1 MMSRLNSL
9 CLAFLLKF
17 NTSGYI
23 TSVQAFSIRST
34 TAVPFSL
41 QCPTTIT
48 PSIAQRYQQQKLSV
62 IVLNAEKEENQEVND
77 SSDDD
82 TTSDNDNNN
91 EVEIGEDAKE
101 EEKEE
106 DEEEEEEEVVES
118 EADKEVRLLKEEIDD
133 LNMKV
138 GQKNQELNRI
148 GNLAEDFSA
157 EGYSRKVA
165 EMEGFRRTR
174 QIAFKGNKFVSR
186 AVVLQEFLPVLDE
199 LQAADQKY
207 AGNNFADNFSK
218 LSSNFKKV
226 LEELEMSDFSPE
238 IGTKIDTLRCNVV
251 DKVYSDEIGKDCVV
265 SARTIGYELQGNV
278 MRMAEVVSSLGSE
291 IAEEEVTEDEIAE
304 GEGEETEAN
313 DEDGEKK

>member
-23 TSVQAFSIRST
+23 TSVQAFAIRST
-34 TAVPFSL
+34 TTVPFSL
-41 QCPTTIT
+41 QCHTTTT

-62 IVLNAEKEENQEVND
+62 MVLNAEKEENQEVND
-77 SSDDD
+77 ASDDD
-82 TTSDNDNNN
+82 TASDDDNTN
-91 EVEIGEDAKE
+91 EVEIEEDAKE
-101 EEKEE
+101 EEKDE

-174 QIAFKGNKFVSR
+174 QIAFKGNKFIAR
-186 AVVLQEFLPVLDE
+186 ASVLQEFLPVLDE

-207 AGNNFADNFSK
+207 AGNNFADNYSK
-218 LSSNFKKV
+218 LSANFKKV
-226 LEELEMSDFSPE
+226 LEDLEMSDFNPE
-238 IGTKIDTLRCNVV
+238 IGTKIDTRRCNVV
-251 DKVYSDEIGKDCVV
+251 DKVYSEEIGKDCVV

-291 IAEEEVTEDEIAE
+291 SAEKEVTEDEIVE
-304 GEGEETEAN
+304 GEGEETEAKDK
-313 DEDGEKK
+313 DEEEK